1 MKVIFLDV
9 DGVLNS
15 EKFWEKQTQSFRYT
29 AALNE
34 GKTDDEISVIA
45 NFDPDAVAWV
55 NYIVARTNAEV
66 VMSST
71 WRSDYNIPF
80 KMRYAGLLRPIYG
93 ITPFSKDRH
102 RGTEIKKWLDDH
114 PEVTHYVILDDD
126 NDMLEEQLEH
136 FVQTG
141 WVEGL
146 NEECADRAVE
156 ILNKEVC

>member
-1 MKVIFLDV
+1 MKALFLDV

-15 EKFWEKQTQSFRYT
+15 EKFWEEQTQSFRYT

-55 NYIVARTNAEV
+55 NYIVAMTNAEIV
-66 VMSST
+66 ISST

-114 PEVTHYVILDDD
+114 PEVTNYVILDDD
-126 NDMLEEQLEH
+126 NDMLEEQMNNL
-136 FVQTG
+136 VQTH
-141 WVEGL
+141 WLTGL
-146 NEECADRAVE
+146 TIDNVKQAIN
-156 ILNKEVC
+156 ILNDVKN